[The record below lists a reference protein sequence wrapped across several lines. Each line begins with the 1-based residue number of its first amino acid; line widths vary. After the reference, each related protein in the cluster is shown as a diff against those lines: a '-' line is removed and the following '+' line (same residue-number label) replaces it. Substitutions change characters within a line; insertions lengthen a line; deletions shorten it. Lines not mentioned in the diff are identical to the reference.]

1 MRRRLVGRHV
11 PVHPQPGLPRGQL
24 RLWLLCRQVRP
35 GSVRDS
41 TRGGRSVDSV
51 CVGRYGR
58 KLSFLLSNILNGVA
72 GIVMAV
78 VPNYSSVL
86 VMRVILGFGVKGGW
100 MTSYVLREDEFADCC
115 RSHFSSSALFLPPTS
130 DGDRRGGVP
139 ADGGNPVPDV
149 LQRGHP
155 HPPSAGLL
163 HRRLALV
170 AGGHLGPLPALH
182 RLLLVRKSALWTLRF
197 RLSAVLEPLVVL
209 HFLFILARQDLG
221 EHCSLNVGIIAKND
235 LFCLPEARPRVAQ
248 VAHLPEQTRRSPE
261 DHGSHGEGKQEGTV
275 QEVQGR
281 VATEFIG

>member
-11 PVHPQPGLPRGQL
+11 PVPPQPGLPRGQL

-35 GSVRDS
+35 RTVQDS
-41 TRGGRSVDSV
+41 TRRGQRVDCV
-51 CVGRYGR
+51 RVGRFGR
-58 KLSFLLSNILNGVA
+58 KLSFLLSNILNGIA
-72 GIVMAV
+72 GIVLAV

-115 RSHFSSSALFLPPTS
+115 CSHFRSSALFLPPTS
-130 DGDRRGGVP
+130 DRDSRSGVP
-139 ADGGNPVPDV
+139 ADGGDSVPDV

-182 RLLLVRKSALWTLRF
+182 RLLLVRKSGLWSLV
-197 RLSAVLEPLVVL
+197 LHLWAIVKVLEPGPKTVGPLVAL
-209 HFLFILARQDLG
+209 HFLLNLARKDLG
-221 EHCSLNVGIIAKND
+221 KLCSPIVSITAKNAF
-235 LFCLPEARPRVAQ
+235 FCLSEVCPRVAQ
-248 VAHLPEQTRRSPE
+248 VAHFPEQTRRGPE
-261 DHGSHGEGKQEGTV
+261 DH
-275 QEVQGR
+275 
-281 VATEFIG
+281 